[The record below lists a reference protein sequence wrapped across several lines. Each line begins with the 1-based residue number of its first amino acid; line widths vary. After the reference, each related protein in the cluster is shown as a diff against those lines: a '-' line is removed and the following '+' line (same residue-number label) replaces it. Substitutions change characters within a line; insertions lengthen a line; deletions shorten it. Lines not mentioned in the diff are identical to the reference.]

1 MASDHTESVRGMR
14 SSPRL
19 WVETLWILDS
29 LETSKPFREIPL
41 SRGLNLILSEP
52 GNGSTGHGVG
62 KTAFCQLLRYVLE
75 DPNWGAG
82 STLRDELR
90 HSFPE
95 GGAAARVHVDGEAWT
110 VVKPWRHQQGYRAAR
125 NADWQA
131 VARDEVPNEHD
142 VYVSALNHK
151 MVDILPVRKL
161 PDSEQAIQWHH
172 ILAWCSRDQECRYL
186 DYYRWRAAGAGFS
199 LPAKSPV
206 LLVKIVL
213 GLVDDTSIHQA
224 LTRLEDDLAKETEA
238 LTELERRP
246 RDLLDHVRHQ
256 LSEALG
262 QPESSPFRATDLLN
276 PASLQALAQQRIGGY
291 SDELD
296 RLKEQLSDIERNRDQ
311 LIAKRAPL
319 TARIELLENQVARVE
334 AAISDDWAEVE
345 RLKNVAA
352 SLEAHFSNQCDLGD
366 ILVGRCEY
374 VRKRVDTLSAKDVR
388 QAIARKGEIENLRRD
403 MARWRDAVAAIQR
416 EIQPLEN
423 ELADLADRSKH
434 LKARELEALAGTQHL
449 TDALAEF
456 EFYDDILA
464 DRSEWP
470 ERKLHESR
478 RAQLSQDKD
487 RLSLQLRQQ
496 SDKYAIRREAIESS
510 LDSLAKQLPGF
521 LWGVFHDEDL
531 RPFRMGPPHSA
542 ALGVL
547 ETLVGDFVCLAD
559 SQHPESFHPGF
570 LLHDSPREAELSEP
584 VFWKF
589 LATAAACGDS
599 VQYVVTTSTKAPTEF
614 ERYVRLKLGNRS
626 DRELLFRTRLGTEQ
640 EEIGG

>member
-1 MASDHTESVRGMR
+1 MAPDRAESVRGTR
-14 SSPRL
+14 NSPRL

-29 LETSKPFREIPL
+29 LGTSKPLREIPL

-75 DPNWGAG
+75 DPNWAAG
-82 STLRDELR
+82 TTLRDELR

-95 GGAAARVHVDGEAWT
+95 GAAAARVHVDGKAWT
-110 VVKPWRHQQGYRAAR
+110 VVKPWRHQQKYRAALDV
-125 NADWQA
+125 DWQA

-142 VYVSALNHK
+142 AYVTALNHK
-151 MVDILPVRKL
+151 LVDILPVRKL

-186 DYYRWRAAGAGFS
+186 DYYRWRTAGAGFS
-199 LPAKSPV
+199 LPAKSPT
-206 LLVKIVL
+206 LLVRIVL

-224 LTRLEDDLAKETEA
+224 LTRLDDELTKETEA
-238 LTELERRP
+238 LAELERRP
-246 RDLLDHVRHQ
+246 RDLLNHVKHQ
-256 LSEALG
+256 LSDALG

-276 PASLQALAQQRIGGY
+276 PASLQALAQQRIHGY
-291 SDELD
+291 SDELE
-296 RLKEQLSDIERNRDQ
+296 RVKGQLSDIERSRDQ

-319 TARIELLENQVARVE
+319 AARIELLENQIARAE
-334 AAISDDWAEVE
+334 AAIAEDWVKVE
-345 RLKNVAA
+345 KLKKQAA
-352 SLEAHFSNQCDLGD
+352 SLEARFTTQCDLGD
-366 ILVGRCEY
+366 ILVGRCDY
-374 VRKRVDTLSAKDVR
+374 VRKRVDTLSAGDAR
-388 QAIARKGEIENLRRD
+388 SAIARKAAIEQLKRD
-403 MARWRDAVAAIQR
+403 VARWRNAVAATQG

-423 ELADLADRSKH
+423 ELTSLANRSNQ
-434 LKARELEALAGTQHL
+434 LKARELEALSGTQRL

-464 DRSEWP
+464 DRSRWP
-470 ERKLHESR
+470 ERAQHEER
-478 RAQLSQDKD
+478 LAQLGQDKG
-487 RLSLQLRQQ
+487 RLVLQLRQQ
-496 SDKYAIRREAIESS
+496 SGKHAVRRAAIESS

-559 SQHPESFHPGF
+559 SRHQESFHPGF

-626 DRELLFRTRLGTEQ
+626 DRELLFQTRLGTEQ
-640 EEIGG
+640 AAIGS

>member
-1 MASDHTESVRGMR
+1 MAPDRAESVRSMR

-29 LETSKPFREIPL
+29 LGTSKPLREIPL

-52 GNGSTGHGVG
+52 GSGSTGHGVG

-75 DPNWGAG
+75 DPNWAAG

-95 GGAAARVHVDGEAWT
+95 GAAAARVHVDGKTWT
-110 VVKPWRHQQGYRAAR
+110 VVKPWRHQQKYRAAR
-125 NADWQA
+125 NADWRA

-142 VYVSALNHK
+142 GYVSALNHK

-199 LPAKSPV
+199 LPAKSPA

-224 LTRLEDDLAKETEA
+224 LVRLDDELATETEA
-238 LTELERRP
+238 LTELEQRP

-256 LSEALG
+256 LCEALG
-262 QPESSPFRATDLLN
+262 QPDSSPFRATDLLN
-276 PASLQALAQQRIGGY
+276 PASLQALAQQRMQGY
-291 SDELD
+291 SDELK
-296 RLKEQLSDIERNRDQ
+296 RLKEELSGIERSRDR
-311 LIAKRAPL
+311 LIAQRAPMA
-319 TARIELLENQVARVE
+319 ARIELLENQIARTK

-352 SLEAHFSNQCDLGD
+352 SLEAHLPNQCDLGD
-366 ILVGRCEY
+366 ILVGHCEY
-374 VRKRVDTLSAKDVR
+374 VRKRVDTLSAKDAR
-388 QAIARKGEIENLRRD
+388 RAIAQKGTIEKLGRD
-403 MARWRDAVAAIQR
+403 AARWRDAVTAILR
-416 EIQPLEN
+416 GIQPIEL
-423 ELADLADRSKH
+423 ELANLAERSNQ
-434 LKARELEALAGTQHL
+434 LKTRELEALAGTQRL
-449 TDALAEF
+449 TDALAEYQ
-456 EFYDDILA
+456 FYEDIVA
-464 DRSEWP
+464 NRFKWP
-470 ERKLHESR
+470 ERAHHEER
-478 RAQLSQDKD
+478 LAQLSQDKD

-496 SDKYAIRREAIESS
+496 SGKYAARRAAIEFS

-521 LWGVFHDEDL
+521 SWGAFHDEDL

-559 SQHPESFHPGF
+559 SRHPESFHPGF

-584 VFWKF
+584 MFWKF
-589 LATAAACGDS
+589 LTTAAACGDS
-599 VQYVVTTSTKAPTEF
+599 VQYVVTTSTRAPTEF
-614 ERYVRLKLGNRS
+614 EQYVRLKLGNRS
-626 DRELLFRTRLGTEQ
+626 AREFLFRTRLGTEQ
-640 EEIGG
+640 ATIGS

>member
-19 WVETLWILDS
+19 WVETLWTLVWLDPS
-29 LETSKPFREIPL
+29 MLFCEIPL
-41 SRGLNLILSEP
+41 SRALNLILSGP

-95 GGAAARVHVDGEAWT
+95 GAAAARVHVDGEAWT

-142 VYVSALNHK
+142 VYVTALNHK
-151 MVDILPVRKL
+151 LVDILPVRKL

-224 LTRLEDDLAKETEA
+224 LTRLDDELTKETEA

-276 PASLQALAQQRIGGY
+276 PASLQALAEQRINGY

-319 TARIELLENQVARVE
+319 TARIELLENQIARVKATIAE
-334 AAISDDWAEVE
+334 DWVKVE
-345 RLKNVAA
+345 QLKNQAA
-352 SLEAHFSNQCDLGD
+352 SLEARFSTQCDLGD

-374 VRKRVDTLSAKDVR
+374 VRKRVDTLSIKDAR
-388 QAIARKGEIENLRRD
+388 HAIARNAAIEQFERD
-403 MARWRDAVAAIQR
+403 VARWRNAVAATQG

-423 ELADLADRSKH
+423 ELTSLADRSNQ
-434 LKARELEALAGTQHL
+434 LKARELEALSGTQRL

-464 DRSEWP
+464 DRSRWP
-470 ERKLHESR
+470 ERAQHEER
-478 RAQLSQDKD
+478 LAQLGQDKD
-487 RLSLQLRQQ
+487 RLVLQLRQQ
-496 SDKYAIRREAIESS
+496 SGKYAIRRAAIESS
-510 LDSLAKQLPGF
+510 LDSVAKQLPGF
-521 LWGVFHDEDL
+521 LWGVFRDDEP

-559 SQHPESFHPGF
+559 STNPESFHPGF

-584 VFWKF
+584 MFWKF
-589 LATAAACGDS
+589 LANAAACGDS
-599 VQYVVTTSTKAPTEF
+599 VQYVVTTSTRAPPEF
-614 ERYVRLKLGNRS
+614 ERYVQLELGNQS

-640 EEIGG
+640 AAIGG

>member
-1 MASDHTESVRGMR
+1 MAPDPAESVRSMR
-14 SSPRL
+14 NSPRL

-29 LETSKPFREIPL
+29 LGTSKPLREIQL

-95 GGAAARVHVDGEAWT
+95 GAAAARVHVDGEAWT

-125 NADWQA
+125 DADWQA

-142 VYVSALNHK
+142 AYVSALNHK

-161 PDSEQAIQWHH
+161 PDSEQVIQWHH
-172 ILAWCSRDQECRYL
+172 ILAWCSRDQDCRYL

-199 LPAKSPV
+199 LPAKSPA

-224 LTRLEDDLAKETEA
+224 LKRLDEELAKETEA

-246 RDLLDHVRHQ
+246 RDLLNHVRHQ

-276 PASLQALAQQRIGGY
+276 PASLQALAQQRIDGY

-319 TARIELLENQVARVE
+319 TARIELLENQIARAE
-334 AAISDDWAEVE
+334 AAIAEDWVKVE
-345 RLKNVAA
+345 KLKKQAA
-352 SLEAHFSNQCDLGD
+352 SLEARFPTQCDLGD
-366 ILVGRCEY
+366 ILVGRCDY
-374 VRKRVDTLSAKDVR
+374 VRKRVDTLSANEAR
-388 QAIARKGEIENLRRD
+388 SAIARKATIEKLEQD
-403 MARWRDAVAAIQR
+403 VTRWRDAVAATRR

-423 ELADLADRSKH
+423 ELADLADRSQQ
-434 LKARELEALAGTQHL
+434 LKAREIEALSGTQRL
-449 TDALAEF
+449 KDALAEYD
-456 EFYDDILA
+456 FYDDIVA
-464 DRSEWP
+464 DRSKWP
-470 ERKLHESR
+470 DREQHEAR
-478 RAQLSQDKD
+478 RAQLSHDQN
-487 RLSLQLRQQ
+487 RLSLQLQQQ
-496 SDKYAIRREAIESS
+496 SGKHAVRRAAIESS
-510 LDSLAKQLPGF
+510 LDSLARQLPGF

-559 SQHPESFHPGF
+559 SGHPESFHPGF

-589 LATAAACGDS
+589 LANAAASGDF
-599 VQYVVTTSTKAPTEF
+599 VQYVVTTSTKAPAEF

-626 DRELLFRTRLGTEQ
+626 DRELLFRKRLGTEQ
-640 EEIGG
+640 AAIGS